1 MLFIS
6 LILEIFLIG
15 IVWIDDDNLWYS
27 LNKSF
32 AKLFVSDSSRTLSSN
47 SSVEFV
53 SLSEMVLLKYKV
65 LVHLLFDTS
74 LTNIRVSHSLNI

>member
-32 AKLFVSDSSRTLSSN
+32 AKLFVSDSCILSSN

-53 SLSEMVLLKYKV
+53 SLSEMVLLKFMV
-65 LVHLLFDTS
+65 LVHFFL
-74 LTNIRVSHSLNI
+74 ICP